1 MSSQRMNR
9 PALISVFSDQRR
21 TKSTISSRVSCGTQ
35 TLVRVPQLFFLGPH
49 APPSVRPALHPS
61 SGPSFPDT
69 QSAPVRAD
77 GSSVLAAGKRR
88 LLARR
93 TPSASGRTRLAGVP
107 TRHTG
112 PRSALLPP
120 NVSSE
125 WRPSLPACSVS
136 VVSSC
141 VRSVILTDERLLHF
155 QLRQDTSRTLT
166 LTYDLYWSA
175 SFLYFPCPRRSHQIV
190 CGISSSLRLGSNA
203 SYFGRN
209 AWPPFRTT
217 IWVNAKKKSRQ
228 RTGFVVRSALVSG
241 TKSLAPL
248 PEPNARN

>member
-1 MSSQRMNR
+1 MPSHRINR

-69 QSAPVRAD
+69 RFVPVRAD
-77 GSSVLAAGKRR
+77 GWCGLSAGKRR
-88 LLARR
+88 LRSRR

-120 NVSSE
+120 NASSE
-125 WRPSLPACSVS
+125 WRPSLPACSAS

-141 VRSVILTDERLLHF
+141 VRSVILTDERFLHF
-155 QLRQDTSRTLT
+155 QLRQDSGGDLGLLVRVQTL
-166 LTYDLYWSA
+166 D
-175 SFLYFPCPRRSHQIV
+175 
-190 CGISSSLRLGSNA
+190 
-203 SYFGRN
+203 
-209 AWPPFRTT
+209 
-217 IWVNAKKKSRQ
+217 
-228 RTGFVVRSALVSG
+228 
-241 TKSLAPL
+241 SLARKR
-248 PEPNARN
+248 EI